1 MELRFG
7 YEDYSEDCWEYGFG
21 GGSGVMGWRKCFWW
35 KYPYNDI
42 IKRKWRDWLDEKM
55 YCIVGQPVLDE
66 GRLIGKSA
74 VGIMKE

>member
-1 MELRFG
+1 
-7 YEDYSEDCWEYGFG
+7 
-21 GGSGVMGWRKCFWW
+21 MGWRKCFWW